1 MAQGLLVNL
10 RWCIGCHS
18 CEIACQTLRDLPPEQ
33 TGIKVETVGPWSY
46 GEGGDKP
53 QYTCF
58 PLLTDQCNLCARRQ
72 AEGKAPSCVQHCQ
85 AGCLY
90 LRDADDLGDLL
101 SKRKV
106 SLFTLGR

>member
-46 GEGGDKP
+46 GEGGDKH

-85 AGCLY
+85 TSCIQIM
-90 LRDADDLGDLL
+90 DAAEAAEIVKDNGD
-101 SKRKV
+101 V
-106 SLFTLGR
+106 LFMRL